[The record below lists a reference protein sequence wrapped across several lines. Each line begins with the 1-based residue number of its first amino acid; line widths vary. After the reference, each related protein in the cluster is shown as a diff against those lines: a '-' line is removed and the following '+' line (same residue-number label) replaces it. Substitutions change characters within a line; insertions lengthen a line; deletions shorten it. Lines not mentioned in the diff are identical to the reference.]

1 MVPMKQLVQSMM
13 NGEMALE
20 EVPVPSTNSKS
31 VLIRTEYSLV
41 SLGTE
46 RMLVE
51 FANSNLFVKARN
63 QPDKVRQI
71 LDKIRSDGLAPT
83 IEVVFNKLN
92 NTASLGYCNVGVVET
107 VGREVASFKVGDRVV
122 SNGAHAEFVC
132 VSEKLCAKVPASV
145 SGENAV
151 FTVVGAIALQG
162 IRLVAPTLGE
172 TVIVVGLGLVGL
184 IAVQL
189 LKANG
194 CNVIGIDTD
203 PSKVKLAE
211 TLGVSAVC
219 ISDEIDP
226 VAFVTDR
233 TNGVGADAVLIA
245 ATTNSNEVISQAAK
259 MSRRRGRIVL
269 VGVVG
274 LDLSRADFYE
284 KELTFQVSCS
294 YGPGRYDDDYEL
306 KSRDYPVGFVRW
318 TEQRNLEAVL
328 EVISRGQLDLQS
340 LVTAVTPIARYQD
353 VYDNISDPSKIASIL
368 AYSSDAKA
376 IESKSVAVKSR
387 KKAKVAKP
395 VVAVIGAGNYTTSTI
410 IPVLKSLDVGI
421 KTIVSAGGLSAMMA
435 AKKAGAVIASTD
447 FKGVLKDKEVDVVI
461 IATRHNLHA
470 DMVIQCLD
478 AGKHV
483 FVEKPLCLTTN
494 ELSNIF
500 SAYQVN
506 ETSTLTVGFNRRFA
520 PFAMEMRER
529 IGCSQANIVITIN
542 AGSIPPGSW
551 VHDSEIGGGRIIG
564 EGCHFI
570 DLCGYLAGSKVIV
583 VCMSSMGVDTD
594 RTSDNASILLNLENG
609 SQATINYFSNGHRGY
624 TKERIEVYSG
634 GRTMVMDNWRTLRG
648 FGFDRRLKRSTR
660 QNKGHRSQF
669 GSLIENL
676 AKGDDPLIPFNE
688 IYNVSEASIACLQSL
703 SERRWVDLTPL
714 T

>member
-1 MVPMKQLVQSMM
+1 
-13 NGEMALE
+13 
-20 EVPVPSTNSKS
+20 
-31 VLIRTEYSLV
+31 
-41 SLGTE
+41 
-46 RMLVE
+46 
-51 FANSNLFVKARN
+51 
-63 QPDKVRQI
+63 
-71 LDKIRSDGLAPT
+71 
-83 IEVVFNKLN
+83 
-92 NTASLGYCNVGVVET
+92 
-107 VGREVASFKVGDRVV
+107 
-122 SNGAHAEFVC
+122 
-132 VSEKLCAKVPASV
+132 
-145 SGENAV
+145 V
-151 FTVVGAIALQG
+151 FTVIGAIALQG

-194 CNVIGIDTD
+194 CKVIGVDTD

-211 TLGVSAVC
+211 TFGVFGVCPSADV
-219 ISDEIDP
+219 DP
-226 VAFVTDR
+226 VAFAMNKTS
-233 TNGVGADAVLIA
+233 GVGADGVLITA
-245 ATTNSNEVISQAAK
+245 STNSNEVISQAAK

-318 TEQRNLEAVL
+318 TEQRNFEAVL
-328 EVISRGQLDLQS
+328 EVIVRGQLKLQS
-340 LVTAVTPIARYQD
+340 LITAVTPITKYQD

-368 AYSSDAKA
+368 AYSSDGKA
-376 IESKSVAVKSR
+376 VESKSIVVNAR
-387 KKAKVAKP
+387 KKSKIGQP
-395 VVAVIGAGNYTTSTI
+395 VVAVIGAGNYTTSMI
-410 IPVLKSLDVGI
+410 IPILKSLDVGI
-421 KTIVSAGGLSAMMA
+421 KTIVSAGGLSAMTA
-435 AKKAGAVIASTD
+435 AKKAEAVIASTD
-447 FKGVLKDKEVDVVI
+447 FEGVLKDSEIDVVI

-470 DMVIQCLD
+470 DMVVQCLD

-500 SAYQVN
+500 SAYQIT
-506 ETSTLTVGFNRRFA
+506 ETSTLTVGFNRRFS
-520 PFAMEMRER
+520 PFAMEMRQR
-529 IGCSQANIVITIN
+529 IGDTQANIVITIN
-542 AGSIPPGSW
+542 AGSIPSDLW
-551 VHDSEIGGGRIIG
+551 VHDLEIGGGRIVG

-570 DLCGYLAGSKVIV
+570 DLCSYLANSRVIA
-583 VCMSSMGVDTD
+583 VCMSSMGLDTD

-624 TKERIEVYSG
+624 AKERIEVFSG
-634 GRTMVMDNWRTLRG
+634 GRTMVMNNWRTLKG
-648 FGFDRRLKRSTR
+648 FGFDRSLKQSKR
-660 QNKGHRSQF
+660 QDKGHRSQF

-676 AKGDDPLIPFNE
+676 AKGGDPLIPFNE

-703 SERRWVDLTPL
+703 SERRWVDLMPL
-714 T
+714 S

>member
-1 MVPMKQLVQSMM
+1 MKQLVQSMM

-20 EVPVPSTNSKS
+20 EVPVPSTNSRS
-31 VLIRTEYSLV
+31 LLIRTEYSLV

-51 FANSNLFVKARN
+51 FAKANLFVKARN
-63 QPDKVRQI
+63 QPEKVRQI
-71 LDKIRSDGLAPT
+71 IEKIRSDGFSPT

-92 NTASLGYCNVGVVET
+92 HTASLGYCNVGVVEAL
-107 VGREVASFKVGDRVV
+107 GSQVASFKVGDRVV
-122 SNGAHAEFVC
+122 SNGPHAEFVC
-132 VSEKLCAKVPASV
+132 VSENLCAKVPSSV
-145 SGENAV
+145 SSENAV
-151 FTVVGAIALQG
+151 FTVIGAIALQG

-203 PSKVKLAE
+203 LSKIKLAE
-211 TLGVSAVC
+211 TFGVSCVC
-219 ISDEIDP
+219 VAEEVDP
-226 VAFVTDR
+226 VAFVMDK

-245 ATTNSNEVISQAAK
+245 ATSNSNEVISQAAK

-274 LDLSRADFYE
+274 LELSRADFYE

-306 KSRDYPVGFVRW
+306 KSRDYPIGFVRW
-318 TEQRNLEAVL
+318 TEQRNFEAVL
-328 EVISRGQLDLQS
+328 EIIGRGQLNLQS
-340 LVTAVTPIARYQD
+340 LITAVTPITKYQD
-353 VYDNISDPSKIASIL
+353 VYDNISDASKIASIL
-368 AYSSDAKA
+368 AYSSDTTAL
-376 IESKSVAVKSR
+376 ESKSIAVNVR
-387 KKAKVAKP
+387 KKPKIAQP
-395 VVAVIGAGNYTTSTI
+395 VIAVIGAGNYTTSMI
-410 IPVLKSLDVGI
+410 IPILKSLDVGV
-421 KTIVSAGGLSAMMA
+421 KTIVSAGGLSALTA
-435 AKKAGAVIASTD
+435 AKKAEAVMASTD
-447 FKGVLKDKEVDVVI
+447 FEGVLKDREIDVVI

-470 DMVIQCLD
+470 DMVIECLD

-483 FVEKPLCLTTN
+483 FVEKPLCLTTD
-494 ELSNIF
+494 ELSKIF
-500 SAYQVN
+500 SAYQAT
-506 ETSTLTVGFNRRFA
+506 ETSTLTVGFNRRFS
-520 PFAMEMRER
+520 PFAVEMRQR
-529 IGCSQANIVITIN
+529 IGDTQANIVITVN
-542 AGSIPPGSW
+542 AGNIPSDSW
-551 VHDSEIGGGRIIG
+551 VHDSEIGGGRILG

-570 DLCGYLAGSKVIV
+570 DLCSYLADSRVIS
-583 VCMSSMGVDTD
+583 VCMSSMGVDAD

-624 TKERIEVYSG
+624 AKERIEVFSG

-648 FGFDRRLKRSTR
+648 FGFHRSLKRSRR
-660 QNKGHRSQF
+660 QDKGHRSLF

-676 AKGDDPLIPFNE
+676 AEGGGPLIAFNE
-688 IYNVSEASIACLQSL
+688 VYNVSEASIACLQSL
-703 SERRWVDLTPL
+703 SERRWVDLMPL
-714 T
+714 S

>member
-1 MVPMKQLVQSMM
+1 MKQLVQSMM
-13 NGEMALE
+13 NGEMELE
-20 EVPVPSTNSKS
+20 EVPVPSTNSRS
-31 VLIRTEYSLV
+31 LLIRTEYSLV

-51 FANSNLFVKARN
+51 FANSNLFVKARK
-63 QPDKVRQI
+63 QPEKVRKI
-71 LDKIRSDGLAPT
+71 LEKLRSDGLAPT

-92 NTASLGYCNVGVVET
+92 HTSSLGYCNVGIVERLGNEVV
-107 VGREVASFKVGDRVV
+107 RFKVGDRVV
-122 SNGAHAEFVC
+122 SNGPHAEFVC
-132 VSEKLCAKVPASV
+132 VSENLCAKVPVSV
-145 SGENAV
+145 SSEDAV

-184 IAVQL
+184 ITVQL

-194 CNVIGIDTD
+194 CNVVGIDPD
-203 PSKVKLAE
+203 LSKVKLAE
-211 TLGVSAVC
+211 TFGASGVC
-219 ISDEIDP
+219 IAEEVDP
-226 VAFVTDR
+226 VAFVMEK
-233 TNGVGADAVLIA
+233 TNGVGADAVLIT

-274 LDLSRADFYE
+274 LELSRADFYE

-306 KSRDYPVGFVRW
+306 KGRDYPVGFVRW
-318 TEQRNLEAVL
+318 TEQRNFEAVL
-328 EVISRGQLDLQS
+328 EVIVRGQLNLQP
-340 LVTAVTPIARYQD
+340 LITAITPITKYQD

-368 AYSSDAKA
+368 AYSSDKKA
-376 IESKSVAVKSR
+376 VETKSVAVNARQRLKI
-387 KKAKVAKP
+387 AQP
-395 VVAVIGAGNYTTSTI
+395 IVAVIGAGNYSTSTI
-410 IPVLKSLDVGI
+410 IPALKSLDVGI
-421 KTIVSAGGLSAMMA
+421 KTVVAAGGLSAITA
-435 AKKAGAVIASTD
+435 AKKAGAGVASTD
-447 FKGVLKDKEVDVVI
+447 FEGVLKDSEIDVVI

-470 DMVIQCLD
+470 DMVVQCLGG
-478 AGKHV
+478 GKHV
-483 FVEKPLCLTTN
+483 FVEKPLCLTTK
-494 ELSNIF
+494 ELSSIF
-500 SAYQVN
+500 SAYQVA
-506 ETSTLTVGFNRRFA
+506 EASTLTVGFNRRFS
-520 PFAMEMRER
+520 PFAIEMRQR
-529 IGCSQANIVITIN
+529 IGNTQANIVITIN
-542 AGSIPPGSW
+542 AGNIPSDSW
-551 VHDSEIGGGRIIG
+551 IHDSEIGGGRIVG

-570 DLCGYLAGSKVIV
+570 DLCSYLADSRVIA

-594 RTSDNASILLNLENG
+594 KTSDNASILLNLENG

-648 FGFDRRLKRSTR
+648 FGFDRKLKRSTR

-676 AKGDDPLIPFNE
+676 AKGYDPLIPFNE